1 MKHWK
6 LTNTCSSKVRL
17 AVTVGP
23 AQSVGIMLNPGESVI
38 CNPQRTPS
46 MDAQIRRNFVALDSE
61 FDNDMYGVEL
71 GKVYTT
77 SELDQKK
84 KDKSGENASQYMGKN
99 E

>member
-17 AVTVGP
+17 VVTVGP
-23 AQSVGIMLNPGESVI
+23 AQSVGIMLNPGNIVI

-46 MDAQIRRNFVALDSE
+46 MDAQIRRGFVVLDNN
-61 FDNDMYGVEL
+61 FDNDMYGAEL
-71 GKVYTT
+71 GKVYTKA
-77 SELDQKK
+77 ELDQKK
-84 KDKSGENASQYMGKN
+84 MDKSGENASQYMDK